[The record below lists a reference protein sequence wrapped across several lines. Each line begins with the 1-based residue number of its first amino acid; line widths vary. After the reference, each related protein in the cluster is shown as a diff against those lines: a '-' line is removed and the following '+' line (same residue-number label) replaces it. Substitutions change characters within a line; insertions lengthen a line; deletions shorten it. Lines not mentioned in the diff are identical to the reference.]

1 MNPEVCKINIHFMI
15 MMSSPIHILISLA
28 VLAIAL
34 ISMNGGRALAEK
46 AESTS
51 KLSDYFMS
59 ASGFNQ
65 MSLEDQVRYSV
76 FVAQFGY
83 SLETIQGAPQDQLV
97 KAPSQTKRESAY
109 YRSEGSQSERWWF
122 ALLFGESVF
131 GSEPVSSRESAC
143 QADSNTIGSP
153 CLIGGHISTFYEE
166 TKNGMKS
173 QKCRVPVEG
182 TQCGEKQFSCS
193 SFGLSAHFR
202 VVDKYNKENK
212 SKLICVPAEPSTQL
226 AVRCGQAFSDW
237 RKHQF
242 QKLSVAGYRVESPT
256 GYITAS
262 QEAEFEENYSSLL
275 AHFEKTVYCA
285 QDKVER
291 CRALNE
297 IRQGTFGNGVLWRYD
312 EETNTSIATIP
323 GVTGSASFSG
333 RPKGKGGTFSGELV
347 DPDFQRSEC
356 ANVLAAARDI
366 NNAWK
371 EVPDNLKYWVKQF
384 RQSSEKAY
392 PVKDGA
398 PSQRGA
404 RGSI

>member
-1 MNPEVCKINIHFMI
+1 MNPKVSKINIHFMI

-51 KLSDYFMS
+51 KLSDYLMS

-182 TQCGEKQFSCS
+182 TQCGGRQFSCS
-193 SFGLSAHFR
+193 SFGLSDLFQ
-202 VVDKYNKENK
+202 VVDKYNKGNK
-212 SKLICVPAEPSTQL
+212 SKSICVPAEPPNQL
-226 AVRCGQAFSDW
+226 TARCGQAFTAW
-237 RKHQF
+237 RKNQF
-242 QKLSVAGYRVESPT
+242 KKLSTADYRVESST
-256 GYITAS
+256 GLITVS
-262 QEAEFEENYSSLL
+262 QKADFHENYSRLL

-291 CRALNE
+291 CQALNK
-297 IRQGTFGNGVLWRYD
+297 IRRGTFGNGVQWEYD
-312 EETNTSIATIP
+312 AKTNTSTATIP
-323 GVTGSASFSG
+323 GAKGYASFSG
-333 RPKGKGGTFSGELV
+333 RPKGGAFTGELV

-356 ANVLAAARDI
+356 ANVLAAAVDI
-366 NNAWK
+366 SNSWDA
-371 EVPDNLKYWVKQF
+371 VPASIKLWVKQF
-384 RQSSEKAY
+384 RQSSERVY
-392 PVKDGA
+392 PVKDGV
-398 PSQRGA
+398 PSH
-404 RGSI
+404 RGSRTSI

>member
-1 MNPEVCKINIHFMI
+1 MNPKVSKFEIYFMI
-15 MMSSPIHILISLA
+15 SSSVQVSIIATLLIL
-28 VLAIAL
+28 VLT
-34 ISMNGGRALAEK
+34 SMGGRALAKK
-46 AESTS
+46 AESVS
-51 KLSDYFMS
+51 RLSDYLLS
-59 ASGFNQ
+59 SGGFNQ
-65 MSLEDQVRYSV
+65 MSFEDQVRYSM

-83 SLETIQGAPQDQLV
+83 SLETIQSAPQDQLV
-97 KAPSQTKRESAY
+97 QSPSHTKQESGY
-109 YRSEGSQSERWWF
+109 HRLEGLQSERWWF
-122 ALLFGESVF
+122 AALFGEEVF
-131 GSEPVSSRESAC
+131 GSDSAKPKESAC
-143 QADSNTIGSP
+143 QAASNETGVP
-153 CLIGGHISTFYEE
+153 CLIGGHLSVFYEE
-166 TKNGMKS
+166 TKNQVTS
-173 QKCRVPVEG
+173 QRCRVPVEG
-182 TQCGEKQFSCS
+182 TKCGEKQFSCS

-212 SKLICVPAEPSTQL
+212 SKLICVPAEPSAQL

-242 QKLSVAGYRVESPT
+242 QKLSVAGYRVESST

-262 QEAEFEENYSSLL
+262 QKAEFEENYSRLL

-312 EETNTSIATIP
+312 EKTNTSIATIP

-371 EVPDNLKYWVKQF
+371 EVPDKLKYWVKQF
-384 RQSSEKAY
+384 RQNSEKAY
-392 PVKDGA
+392 PVKDGV
-398 PSQRGA
+398 PSQRGTS
-404 RGSI
+404 GSI